1 MIEIRK
7 TMKGQK
13 NMKKFLAIALALCMV
28 FALAACGQTAAPA
41 ASEAPAES
49 AAPEAKEPIK
59 LTVWV
64 GDNYPA
70 VTEKMIE
77 SFKAAYPDETFD
89 ITIGIESEST
99 CKDTILTDPEA
110 AADVF
115 TFADDQLNELVNA
128 GAIQKVEM
136 NVDTITAANTAGAI
150 AAASVDGTLYAYPM
164 SASNGYFLFYD
175 SNFFTEE
182 DVQSL
187 NNMCEKAAA
196 EGKSVGMQFGADGG
210 WYLYSFF
217 KGAGLNMAVNE
228 DGVTNS
234 CDWNNETGVA
244 VCQGIL
250 DLVATGAFIAD
261 ATSNLVSGAADGS
274 VVALVDGTWDS
285 GAIQEAFGDG
295 YACVKLP
302 TFNVNGEAV
311 QMSSFA
317 GYKLIGVN
325 PHSANV
331 GWAMLLAEWLTN
343 EENQVLRFEDQ
354 GDGPSNVN
362 AAASDAVAANPAL
375 AALAAQSEF
384 ATVQRVGGNYWT
396 NAATLG
402 TILSNGNPDGT
413 PLNEL
418 LDTAVAGITAP
429 VE

>member
-1 MIEIRK
+1 
-7 TMKGQK
+7 
-13 NMKKFLAIALALCMV
+13 MKKFLAIALALCMV

-187 NNMCEKAAA
+187 NTMCEKAAA

>member
-164 SASNGYFLFYD
+164 SASNGYFLYYN
-175 SNFFTEE
+175 SEFFTEE

-187 NNMCEKAAA
+187 NTMVKKAADA
-196 EGKSVGMQFGADGG
+196 GKKVGMQFGADGG

>member
-187 NNMCEKAAA
+187 NTMCEKAAA

>member
-1 MIEIRK
+1 
-7 TMKGQK
+7 
-13 NMKKFLAIALALCMV
+13 MKKFLAIALALCMV

-187 NNMCEKAAA
+187 NTMCEKAAT